1 MYEFSRG
8 PLVWIAFGILLV
20 GGLYRVVSVAKLA
33 KKDKVVWPYMRW
45 KFGLR
50 SIMHWLI
57 PYGSANMRMRPAFT
71 LVSFLFHIC
80 LLLTPILTA
89 AHVFL
94 WKESWKISWW
104 TLPDTLS
111 KVMVII
117 VLFGGLVFVVRR
129 IANPTVRFVTTAADY
144 VLVVLVLAPFA
155 TGLMAYYQMFDY
167 QTIVIIHM
175 WTGAIW
181 LAMIPFTRIVH
192 MLFFPLTRA
201 YMGSEFGFVR
211 NAKDW

>member
-1 MYEFSRG
+1 M
-8 PLVWIAFGILLV
+8 AFIVLLV
-20 GGLYRVVSVAKLA
+20 GSAYRIVSMARLA

-45 KFGLR
+45 RFGLR
-50 SIMHWLI
+50 SILHWLV

-71 LVSFLFHIC
+71 LLSFLFHIC
-80 LLLTPILTA
+80 LLLTPILTVG
-89 AHVFL
+89 HVLL
-94 WKESWKISWW
+94 WKESWGISWW

-117 VLFGGLVFVVRR
+117 VLCGGLAFVLRR
-129 IANPTVRFVTTAADY
+129 VSNPTVRFVTSVGDF

-155 TGLMAYYQMFDY
+155 TGLLAYYQVFDY
-167 QTIVIIHM
+167 QTIIIIHM

-181 LAMIPFTRIVH
+181 LAMIPFTRIAH

-201 YMGSEFGFVR
+201 YMGCEFGFVR
-211 NAKDW
+211 GSRDW

>member
-20 GGLYRVVSVAKLA
+20 GGVYRVVSVAKLA

-57 PYGSANMRMRPAFT
+57 PYGSANMRMRPVFT

>member
-1 MYEFSRG
+1 MYEFARG
-8 PLVWIAFGILLV
+8 PLVWIAFAILVV
-20 GGLYRVVSVAKLA
+20 GSAYRIISIVRLA
-33 KKDKVVWPYMRW
+33 KKDKVVWPYMTW

-50 SIMHWLI
+50 SIIHWLI
-57 PYGSANMRMRPAFT
+57 PYGSTNMRMRPAFT
-71 LVSFLFHIC
+71 LLSFLFHAC

-89 AHVFL
+89 AHVIL

-117 VLFGGLVFVVRR
+117 VLSGGLLFVLRR
-129 IANPTVRFVTTAADY
+129 IANPTVRFVTSASDY

-155 TGLMAYYQMFDY
+155 TGLMAYYQLFDY

-181 LAMIPFTRIVH
+181 LAMIPFTRIAH

-201 YMGSEFGFVR
+201 YMGNEFGFVR
-211 NAKDW
+211 GTKDW

>member
-1 MYEFSRG
+1 M
-8 PLVWIAFGILLV
+8 
-20 GGLYRVVSVAKLA
+20 
-33 KKDKVVWPYMRW
+33 
-45 KFGLR
+45 
-50 SIMHWLI
+50 
-57 PYGSANMRMRPAFT
+57 
-71 LVSFLFHIC
+71 
-80 LLLTPILTA
+80 
-89 AHVFL
+89 
-94 WKESWKISWW
+94 SWW

-111 KVMVII
+111 KAMVII
-117 VLFGGLVFVVRR
+117 VLCGGLLFLLRR
-129 IANPTVRFVTTAADY
+129 IANHTVRFVTSAADY

-181 LAMIPFTRIVH
+181 LAMIPFTRIAH